1 MVVGNG
7 MIARS
12 FSAYTNREDVVI
24 YASGVSNSAEN
35 SEDKF
40 QREIDLI
47 KTCIEKNV
55 NCLIVYFSTCSI
67 SDKSLIDTRYVQHKI
82 FIEDYIKKHASSFII
97 FRLPIVIGKTDNK
110 FTLFNFFQEKLSKN
124 QELFIQKNAYR
135 YLVDVDDV
143 SSVLSQII
151 DSKNFLNYTIEVVFS
166 ERISVLEM
174 VDVMKKAISS
184 DSKINLVDGGGS
196 YVVDNSFVERFIYS
210 SKIAI
215 SKEYNKEV
223 LKKYLKEK
231 SQYD

>member
-7 MIARS
+7 MIAKS
-12 FSAYTNREDVVI
+12 FSAYINREDVVI
-24 YASGVSNSAEN
+24 YASGVSNSAED

-47 KTCIEKNV
+47 KTCIEKYV
-55 NCLIVYFSTCSI
+55 NCLMVYFRTCSV
-67 SDKSLIDTRYVQHKI
+67 SDESLIDTKYVQHKI

-110 FTLFNFFQEKLSKN
+110 FTLFNFFQKKLSTN

-143 SSVLSQII
+143 SNVLSQII
-151 DSKNFLNYTIEVVFS
+151 ESKNFLNSTIEVTFS
-166 ERISVLEM
+166 ESISVLEM
-174 VDVMKKAISS
+174 ANVMKKAICS
-184 DSKINLVDGGGS
+184 DSKINLVNGGGS
-196 YVVDNSFVERFIYS
+196 YVVDNSLVEKFIYIN
-210 SKIAI
+210 KIDI
-215 SKEYNKEV
+215 PKEYNKEV

-231 SQYD
+231 ITV

>member
-7 MIARS
+7 MIAKS
-12 FSAYTNREDVVI
+12 FSAYINREDVVI
-24 YASGVSNSAEN
+24 YASGVSNSAED

-47 KTCIEKNV
+47 KTCIEKYV
-55 NCLIVYFSTCSI
+55 NCLMVYFSTCSV
-67 SDKSLIDTRYVQHKI
+67 SDESLIDTKYVQHKI

-110 FTLFNFFQEKLSKN
+110 FTLFNFFQEKLSTN

-143 SSVLSQII
+143 SNLLSQII
-151 DSKNFLNYTIEVVFS
+151 ESKNFLNSTIEVTFS
-166 ERISVLEM
+166 KRISVLEM
-174 VDVMKKAISS
+174 ANVMKKAICS
-184 DSKINLVDGGGS
+184 DSKINLVNGGGS
-196 YVVDNSFVERFIYS
+196 YVVDNSLVEKFIYS
-210 SKIAI
+210 NKIDI
-215 SKEYNKEV
+215 PKEYNKEV

-231 SQYD
+231 ITV

>member
-7 MIARS
+7 MIAKS
-12 FSAYTNREDVVI
+12 FSAYINREDVVI
-24 YASGVSNSAEN
+24 YASGVSNSAED

-40 QREIDLI
+40 QREIALI
-47 KTCIEKNV
+47 KNCIEKNV
-55 NCLIVYFSTCSI
+55 NCLIVYFSTCSV
-67 SDKSLIDTRYVQHKI
+67 SDESLIDTKYVKHKI
-82 FIEDYIKKHASSFII
+82 FIEDYIKKNASSFIV

-110 FTLFNFFQEKLSKN
+110 FTLFNFFQEKLSTN

-143 SSVLSQII
+143 SNVLSQII
-151 DSKNFLNYTIEVVFS
+151 ESKNFLNSTVEVTFS
-166 ERISVLEM
+166 ESISVLEM
-174 VDVMKKAISS
+174 ANVMKKCICS

-196 YVVDNSFVERFIYS
+196 YRVDNSLVENFIYNN
-210 SKIAI
+210 KIVI

-231 SQYD
+231 ITI

>member
-7 MIARS
+7 MIAKS
-12 FSAYTNREDVVI
+12 FSAYINREDVVI

-40 QREIDLI
+40 QREIALI
-47 KTCIEKNV
+47 KNCIEKYV

-67 SDKSLIDTRYVQHKI
+67 SDESLIDTKYVQHKI
-82 FIEDYIKKHASSFII
+82 FIEDYIKKHASSFIV

-110 FTLFNFFQEKLSKN
+110 FTLFNFFQEKLSTN

-135 YLVDVDDV
+135 YLVDVDDI
-143 SSVLSQII
+143 SNVLSQII
-151 DSKNFLNYTIEVVFS
+151 ESKNFLNSTIEVIFS
-166 ERISVLEM
+166 ESISVLKM
-174 VDVMKKAISS
+174 ANVMKKAICS

-196 YVVDNSFVERFIYS
+196 YRVDNSLVENFIYKN
-210 SKIAI
+210 KIVI

-231 SQYD
+231 ITI